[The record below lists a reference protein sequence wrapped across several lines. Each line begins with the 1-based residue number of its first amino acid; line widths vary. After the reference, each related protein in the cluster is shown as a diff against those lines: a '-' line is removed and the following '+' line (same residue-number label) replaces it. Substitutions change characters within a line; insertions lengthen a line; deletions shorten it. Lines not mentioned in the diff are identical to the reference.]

1 MRGSLPDLLADRL
14 DIVFIGI
21 NPACY
26 SVDRGHYF
34 ARPTNRFWQCFSRS
48 ILSRAARDSLGTQRL
63 LPEHDRAL
71 MQFGF
76 GFTDLVKRPT
86 IRADELAEAEFRKGI
101 GVLTAKIDR
110 YRPRIVCFQGIG
122 GYRHVHR
129 ALGAPKDALDLGPQA
144 LRLRSAAIY
153 LVPNPSGAN
162 AHVTPK
168 QQTGWYDSL
177 ALFLSRIKTRPL
189 LSYGRRRSIP
199 DLPEGTGKQFIQG
212 SYDCITFLGE

>member
-1 MRGSLPDLLADRL
+1 MSGCRMRRSLPDLLADRL
-14 DIVFIGI
+14 DIVFVGI

-71 MQFGF
+71 VQFGF

-86 IRADELAEAEFRKGI
+86 IRAAELTEAEFRKGI
-101 GVLTAKIDR
+101 DVLTAKIDR
-110 YRPRIVCFQGIG
+110 YHPRIVCFHGIT
-122 GYRHVHR
+122 GYRHVQH
-129 ALGAPKDALDLGPQA
+129 ALGVPKNVIDLGPQA
-144 LRLRSAAIY
+144 LQVGSAAIY

-168 QQTGWYDSL
+168 QQTGWYDDL
-177 ALFLSRIKTRPL
+177 ALFLVKNKARSRTSGNQIRP
-189 LSYGRRRSIP
+189 
-199 DLPEGTGKQFIQG
+199 
-212 SYDCITFLGE
+212 